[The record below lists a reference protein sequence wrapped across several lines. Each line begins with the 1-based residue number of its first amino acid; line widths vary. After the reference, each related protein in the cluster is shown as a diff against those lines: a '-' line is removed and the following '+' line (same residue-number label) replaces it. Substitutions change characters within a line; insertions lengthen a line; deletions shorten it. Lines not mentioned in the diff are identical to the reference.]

1 MKGPTKL
8 TNRFRGEGIHKVDG
22 KGRVSIPA
30 LFRRVLEDC
39 DPDWKVGLN
48 ANLVIVYGGESQK
61 YLEIYTQE
69 SINEVDEKISRLPRG
84 SKERRALEHIFNG
97 RALPTQP
104 DESGRLVI
112 PQKLRDKVGISYEA
126 HFKATGDTFQI
137 WDPESSNERTETI
150 EQWLAEQGED
160 FDPLTLLNTSENRD
174 SKENVD

>member
-1 MKGPTKL
+1 M

-150 EQWLAEQGED
+150 ERWLAEQGEG